1 MASVSEPY
9 EEMQVAVAR
18 SPWSLA
24 GARLRRDWV
33 ALASIAFIVL
43 LIAFALIAPV
53 FESWTGH
60 PVNKS
65 NSTGVDDYS
74 LLPVGPM
81 HGCPEGLASVG
92 ERQCFVLGASNSL
105 GYDML
110 VQLAY
115 GARTSLIIGILVTIL
130 TVAVGLLT
138 GLVAGYA
145 GGWSDALIARLMDVI
160 AAFPFLLFAI
170 ATSVVFGPSMALVV
184 IVISLFSWYYPG
196 RLFRGEVM
204 AVRNRE
210 FVQAAQMLGA
220 SHTRIILR
228 HLLPQLIGPII
239 VYSSISVAGAIGA
252 EAALTY
258 LGFGL
263 PFDVPSWGRMI
274 SDAVPGGL
282 YRNAPHLM
290 LIPGTLLVLTVLA
303 FNLLGDGIR
312 DAVDPRGGTRGPGT

>member
-1 MASVSEPY
+1 MGAFVEPY
-9 EEMQVAVAR
+9 EELPVAVAR
-18 SPWSLA
+18 SPWRLA
-24 GARLRRDWV
+24 GLRLRRDWV

-43 LIAFALIAPV
+43 LVVFALVAPV
-53 FESWTGH
+53 FQSWTGH

-65 NSTGVDDYS
+65 NSTGVDDYT

-81 HGCPEGLASVG
+81 HGCPNGLSSVG
-92 ERQCFVLGASNSL
+92 ERACFVLGASNSL

-130 TVAVGLLT
+130 TVGVGLLT

-170 ATSVVFGPSMALVV
+170 AASVVFGPSMALVV
-184 IVISLFSWYYPG
+184 IVISVFSWYYPG

-204 AVRNRE
+204 AIRHRE
-210 FVQAAQMLGA
+210 FVQAAEMLGA
-220 SHTRIILR
+220 SRTRVLFR
-228 HLLPQLIGPII
+228 HLLPQLTGPII
-239 VYSSISVAGAIGA
+239 VYTSLSVAGAIGA

-303 FNLLGDGIR
+303 FNLLGDGFR
-312 DAVDPRGGTRGPGT
+312 DALDPRGGTKGPGT

>member
-9 EEMQVAVAR
+9 EQLQVAVAR
-18 SPWSLA
+18 SPWNLA
-24 GARLRRDWV
+24 AARLRRDWV
-33 ALASIAFIVL
+33 ALGSIGFIVL
-43 LIAFALIAPV
+43 LVLFALAAPV
-53 FESWTGH
+53 FQTWTGH

-81 HGCPEGLASVG
+81 HGCVDGLASVG
-92 ERQCFVLGASNSL
+92 ERACFVLGASNSL

-130 TVAVGLLT
+130 TLAIGLLT

-170 ATSVVFGPSMALVV
+170 ATSVVFGPSMLLVV
-184 IVISLFSWYYPG
+184 VVISVFSWYYPG

-204 AVRNRE
+204 AIRNRE

-220 SHTRIILR
+220 SRTRIVVR
-228 HLLPQLIGPII
+228 HLLPQLVGPII
-239 VYSSISVAGAIGA
+239 VYASISVAGAIGA

-263 PFDVPSWGRMI
+263 PFEVPSWGRMI

-312 DAVDPRGGTRGPGT
+312 DAVDPRGGTRGPGS